1 MSLLYFAMQSQY
13 TEPMNA
19 INFIIL
25 GILFASFRKLLQRPT
40 ANTYNKAHIDFSLCY
55 CY

>member
-1 MSLLYFAMQSQY
+1 MSLLYFVMHSQY
-13 TEPMNA
+13 IEPMNA
-19 INFIIL
+19 IAISVL